1 MDNIYLHKNIKKDVS
16 KEIQLKE
23 EFKAMFL
30 MYGLALE
37 HSNNENDDNID
48 VEKVTS
54 ALAPLIFETNYIIQ
68 ELKK

>member
-1 MDNIYLHKNIKKDVS
+1 MS

-37 HSNNENDDNID
+37 HSNNQNENDDNID